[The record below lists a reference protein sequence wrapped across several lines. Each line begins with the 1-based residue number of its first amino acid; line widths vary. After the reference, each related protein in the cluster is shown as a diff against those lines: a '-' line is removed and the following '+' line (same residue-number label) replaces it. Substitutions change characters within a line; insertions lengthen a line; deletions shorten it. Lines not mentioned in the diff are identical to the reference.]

1 MITIK
6 FNHLYLIGTE
16 HSRADFSNLERLVRH
31 LVWIQ
36 LYSNQS
42 CIEPADFNVLEFLKD
57 KQYLNVQ
64 NQKTFGMQI
73 GN

>member
-1 MITIK
+1 V
-6 FNHLYLIGTE
+6 LIL
-16 HSRADFSNLERLVRH
+16 AICKRLVRH

-57 KQYLNVQ
+57 KQYLNV
-64 NQKTFGMQI
+64 KIKKLLACRLGTKHFGL
-73 GN
+73 NDNPTNNTT